1 MLPQAHLIKLQAKK
15 KVLATSSAVS
25 QKPWK
30 VCSYGL
36 WVSLSDVSTSSL
48 QSLDDSPMEEE
59 NLSGLACRV
68 SEAMEV
74 DVSKSSL
81 DESPIGEENL
91 NGFECGVSDAT
102 EEVFLYILGFL
113 ADASTISLDEAPSEE
128 QNPSGFKCGV

>member
-68 SEAMEV
+68 SEAME
-74 DVSKSSL
+74 
-81 DESPIGEENL
+81 
-91 NGFECGVSDAT
+91 
-102 EEVFLYILGFL
+102 GFL
-113 ADASTISLDEAPSEE
+113 VDASTISLDKALSEE
-128 QNPSGFKCGV
+128 DNPSGFKCGVSEAMEDVFLCVDTNIG